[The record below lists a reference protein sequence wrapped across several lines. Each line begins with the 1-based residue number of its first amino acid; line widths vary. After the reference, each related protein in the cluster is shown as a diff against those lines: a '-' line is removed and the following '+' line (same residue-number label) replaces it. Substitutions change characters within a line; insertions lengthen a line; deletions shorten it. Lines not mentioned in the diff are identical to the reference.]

1 MKRVDVANCPCCGGG
16 ESQLVIERSPERI
29 GRFLLLSQRKY
40 GGFMDGWEA
49 ELSLEV
55 HRCMSCGHL
64 WFRQQ
69 PDQQSLFAM
78 YAHGQRLKGRPAA
91 TQPSGAMVSSMT
103 ALQRL
108 VRARSS
114 GTSLLDFGSG
124 SGRWARAAVQAGFD
138 VAAYEPAPERSSAC
152 DDIQWFSLLPD
163 IGERTF
169 NIINLEQV
177 LEHVPDPVGL
187 MRRIRTHATP
197 ETILRISVPD
207 VARHAGDLAAD
218 FPFDGERMHI
228 LSPFEH
234 LSGFCQASFLKML
247 ERSGLA
253 PLSVGETAICCPS
266 YSVKRLMAGVGLPW
280 GRTAVLARYTC
291 TQWN

>member
-1 MKRVDVANCPCCGGG
+1 M
-16 ESQLVIERSPERI
+16 VIERSHERVE
-29 GRFLLLSQRKY
+29 RFLLLSQRKY
-40 GGFMDGWEA
+40 GGFMDGWET

-55 HRCMSCGHL
+55 HRCVACGHL

-78 YAHGQRLKGRPAA
+78 YAHGQRLKGYPAA
-91 TQPSGAMVSSMT
+91 TLPSGAMIASMT

-108 VRARSS
+108 VRGRASRP
-114 GTSLLDFGSG
+114 SLLDFGSG
-124 SGRWARAAVQAGFD
+124 SGRWARAAVRAGFD
-138 VAAYEPAPERSSAC
+138 VAAYEPAPERSCAC
-152 DDIQWFSLLPD
+152 DEIHWLSSLPE

-169 NIINLEQV
+169 DIINLEQV

-187 MRRIRTHATP
+187 MRRIRVHAAP

-207 VARHAGDLAAD
+207 VARHAGDLAVD
-218 FPFDGERMHI
+218 FPFNGEQMHI

-253 PLSVGETAICCPS
+253 PLSVGETVICCPS

-291 TQWN
+291 TQ